1 MSKLCCFFCPQ
12 RDFKEKDLA
21 DVCPICGNTY
31 GLPIASPPST
41 IGEFQIIKPIS
52 RGFYAATFVAQRK
65 GLLQRPLVLKVVSK
79 RVYDFFAKDF
89 VQECKDHAKI
99 ADGLEHV
106 VQIIDGYE
114 NVEVAFGN
122 TTLTCHVAVLQFVN
136 GEPLGAL
143 LKRPEKLSAR
153 SIAQIGIDL
162 FRMVDEFRGKVAFH
176 NDLHG
181 ENIMVE
187 KIANRADAIDP
198 TLRTLAID
206 LGSISDASKSDS
218 QAQRLGD
225 IHWIANHLLRMV
237 DHLLRDSD
245 KTSDLDYR
253 LASALEEIAHRLTPS
268 SLHSRQPAMADLV
281 EEIRSACHHVASPW
295 SEPLKLR
302 KFNDSYNAQT
312 LAPWYV
318 PLLLVDPNDSWRMQM
333 STPGPQ
339 IITGMRGCG
348 KTLFLRALQFHAR
361 AAGIPGEKPEKVLER
376 LRTDRFVGLYVSTN
390 RLLDRLGGSESLHEP
405 YARLYAAYALE
416 AIRAIQHLR
425 EISPGDITGN
435 HIAILA
441 KGIGDYLSGGDI
453 DVRQI
458 TSAHELQNTLIRIL
472 VLLSRGESGYKL
484 SANPTIAFPHL
495 AQAIQGCS
503 TLWSNSY
510 VLFLLDDVSTRYLNE
525 PKIEE
530 LLSSLLFQ
538 NTSCAFKITSEAQT
552 LELALR
558 SPGRIERARIG
569 RDYDVFDLGAEVYNR
584 IATRRRAEG
593 EGNFYGKKFVELIL
607 ARRAKYYFNHPQAS
621 PQSTSRRC
629 NAGINRFGDCR
640 DKQDITK
647 KEGNLS
653 RDDCTCARLCGGHR
667 RCNYA
672 L

>member
-245 KTSDLDYR
+245 KTSDRKSTR
-253 LASALEEIAHRLTPS
+253 LNSSHRCISYAVFCLKKKTTPNSPFCLTTSPTHLWALIVFRCPPAGGQLPR
-268 SLHSRQPAMADLV
+268 SRQSR
-281 EEIRSACHHVASPW
+281 E
-295 SEPLKLR
+295 
-302 KFNDSYNAQT
+302 
-312 LAPWYV
+312 
-318 PLLLVDPNDSWRMQM
+318 
-333 STPGPQ
+333 
-339 IITGMRGCG
+339 
-348 KTLFLRALQFHAR
+348 
-361 AAGIPGEKPEKVLER
+361 
-376 LRTDRFVGLYVSTN
+376 
-390 RLLDRLGGSESLHEP
+390 
-405 YARLYAAYALE
+405 ARLVV
-416 AIRAIQHLR
+416 RATPA
-425 EISPGDITGN
+425 S
-435 HIAILA
+435 
-441 KGIGDYLSGGDI
+441 
-453 DVRQI
+453 
-458 TSAHELQNTLIRIL
+458 
-472 VLLSRGESGYKL
+472 
-484 SANPTIAFPHL
+484 
-495 AQAIQGCS
+495 
-503 TLWSNSY
+503 
-510 VLFLLDDVSTRYLNE
+510 LF
-525 PKIEE
+525 
-530 LLSSLLFQ
+530 F
-538 NTSCAFKITSEAQT
+538 
-552 LELALR
+552 
-558 SPGRIERARIG
+558 
-569 RDYDVFDLGAEVYNR
+569 
-584 IATRRRAEG
+584 
-593 EGNFYGKKFVELIL
+593 
-607 ARRAKYYFNHPQAS
+607 
-621 PQSTSRRC
+621 
-629 NAGINRFGDCR
+629 
-640 DKQDITK
+640 
-647 KEGNLS
+647 
-653 RDDCTCARLCGGHR
+653 
-667 RCNYA
+667 
-672 L
+672 